1 MTRSHKGLAQ
11 QGPLLVHDLME
22 RLPKDTGPGN
32 EGGGGRVLRE
42 RNLALRWRMYVS
54 SRDADADVDWV
65 SPYVVESTRAVAGSG
80 GGRAGR
86 DSSNG
91 RKKDQRSGEK
101 LVQQGASAVRATPS
115 TCPGR
120 VTCVTMRE
128 AAVALADIR
137 SASQLVAAFDHAGK
151 SPKVQKKA
159 APARQPA
166 AACKQAAGQHLDG
179 MSRQSRLALSLH
191 ADSPDMIA
199 AANSFMSHELK
210 RLRQRATSTAP
221 LSYQV

>member
-1 MTRSHKGLAQ
+1 MGSRQ
-11 QGPLLVHDLME
+11 
-22 RLPKDTGPGN
+22 KDAGPGN

-42 RNLALRWRMYVS
+42 RKLALRWRMYVS
-54 SRDADADVDWV
+54 SQDAGTDVDWV
-65 SPYVVESTRAVAGSG
+65 SPYVVESRA
-80 GGRAGR
+80 R
-86 DSSNG
+86 DSVNG
-91 RKKDQRSGEK
+91 RKKNKRGGEK
-101 LVQQGASAVRATPS
+101 LVQRGASALRATLS

-120 VTCVTMRE
+120 VTCVTTRE

-137 SASQLVAAFDHAGK
+137 SASQLVAAFVHASK

-166 AACKQAAGQHLDG
+166 AASTCKQAAGQQPDG

-199 AANSFMSHELK
+199 AANRFMSHELK

>member
-1 MTRSHKGLAQ
+1 
-11 QGPLLVHDLME
+11 
-22 RLPKDTGPGN
+22 
-32 EGGGGRVLRE
+32 VLRE

-54 SRDADADVDWV
+54 SRDAGTDVDWV
-65 SPYVVESTRAVAGSG
+65 SPYVVESTRAVADSG
-80 GGRAGR
+80 GGGAGR
-86 DSSNG
+86 DSANG
-91 RKKDQRSGEK
+91 RKKDKHGGEK
-101 LVQQGASAVRATPS
+101 LVQQGPSALRATPS

-120 VTCVTMRE
+120 VTCVTVRE

-151 SPKVQKKA
+151 ATKVQKKA

-166 AACKQAAGQHLDG
+166 AASCKQAAGQHPDG

-199 AANSFMSHELK
+199 AANRFMSHELK
-210 RLRQRATSTAP
+210 RLRQRATSTPP